1 MPIFVREG
9 TVKFVRMKNLTFF
22 DFMDQKKPVSH
33 LVFLV
38 FSIVVSLFELLS
50 GKYSGSPFTVAGTFL
65 LVFFQLEAFIFLGH
79 SLFASLSFDRSPGEI
94 TRIVFFRFTVF
105 MTGCLISAMILFL
118 MLQHTF
124 AFLLGHDLSAVLPDF
139 IHTGFRGW
147 FRSIVGGLSG
157 GALIF
162 IILLWQSSLRREQ
175 KLREEKLIFQNET
188 LRNQVNPHF
197 LFNCLNTLSSLIGS
211 QPELAEEFIG
221 RFASIYRYILENG
234 SKDRVPLEAEL
245 EFIKDYFFL
254 HRIRDDGKIQVEIN
268 INDSADYEILPV
280 SLQILVENAVKHNKA
295 TRESPLVIS
304 IYLENNFVVVKNNL
318 QKMAVQMSSTRVGLR
333 NLSERIRLMSAKALI
348 VEETDSEFTVKIP
361 LVQ

>member
-1 MPIFVREG
+1 
-9 TVKFVRMKNLTFF
+9 MKNISLI
-22 DFMDQKKPVSH
+22 DFMNQKKPISH
-33 LVFLV
+33 LVFLL
-38 FSIVVSLFELLS
+38 FSIIVTLFELFS

-65 LVFFQLEAFIFLGH
+65 LVFFQLEVFIFLGH
-79 SLFASLSFDRSPGEI
+79 TLFASLSFDKSPGEI
-94 TRIVFFRFTVF
+94 TRIILVRFIIF
-105 MTGCLISAMILFL
+105 MIGCLVSAMILFL
-118 MLQHTF
+118 MLKYAF
-124 AFLLGHDLSAVLPDF
+124 ALLQGNDLSAVIPDF

-147 FRSIVGGLSG
+147 FRSIVGGLSA

-162 IILLWQSSLRREQ
+162 IVLLWQSSLRREQ

-188 LRNQVNPHF
+188 LKNQVNPHF
-197 LFNCLNTLSSLIGS
+197 LFNCLNTLSSLVGS

-245 EFIKDYFFL
+245 LFIKDYFFL
-254 HRIRDDGKIQVEIN
+254 HSIRDDGKIQMEIN
-268 INDSADYEILPV
+268 ISNPAGYEILPV

-318 QKMAVQMSSTRVGLR
+318 QRMAVQMSSTKVGLR
-333 NLSERIRLMSAKALI
+333 NLSERIRLLSARVLV
-348 VEETDSEFTVKIP
+348 VEATNSDFTVKIP